1 MNVDDHGAERMII
14 MGGIKAGM
22 TETTGIIGV
31 QR

>member
-1 MNVDDHGAERMII
+1 MNADDHVAERMII

-22 TETTGIIGV
+22 TETTGTIDV